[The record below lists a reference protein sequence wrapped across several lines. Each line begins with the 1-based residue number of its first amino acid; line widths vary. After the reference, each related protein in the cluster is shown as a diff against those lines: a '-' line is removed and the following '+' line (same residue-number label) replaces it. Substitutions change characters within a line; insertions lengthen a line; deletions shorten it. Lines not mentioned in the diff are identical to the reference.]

1 MAEWKVSV
9 GWSKGLLK
17 GKGIILF
24 KPDTNNAKLVDS
36 STNEVLFDLTS
47 TINASLLFPVDKPK
61 PFQVKGS
68 SGYWI
73 TVLNGGGDG
82 GGDGDKDGSYNEN
95 HANSTRYQISYTLNK
110 TKYPLSIGYM
120 IQRGPLSMFYSENSI
135 LIHQKR
141 TGDYDPPHIE
151 TGQTIALG
159 DMIIEIN
166 AKIGTDTIADKKTV
180 VNERWT
186 CLYTKDKHKKIKKW
200 IDSTLLYEDGMAVVK
215 DGDHG
220 SSAVLYKKTFAY
232 EMLEEG
238 HEFESSSFLFQLCD
252 KISSLDSNVD
262 CNVDGDANGNS
273 NSDVGITYSPK
284 SKSTN
289 VSPKLKPIMADFP
302 VKDVKL
308 TSTKRKYSIDV
319 ISSVASTTNNTKHT
333 NTNPSITTTTT
344 TTVETTET
352 EITETPKRSKSFILS
367 KLRR

>member
-9 GWSKGLLK
+9 GWSKGLQV
-17 GKGIILF
+17 GKGTILF

-36 STNEVLFDLTS
+36 STNEVLFDLGS

-73 TVLNGGGDG
+73 TLLNGSAD
-82 GGDGDKDGSYNEN
+82 GDGDCNDN
-95 HANSTRYQISYTLNK
+95 HTNSTKYEISYTLNK

-141 TGDYDPPHIE
+141 TGDSDPPRIE
-151 TGQTIALG
+151 AGQIITLG

-166 AKIGTDTIADKKTV
+166 AKISADAIANKKTV

-200 IDSTLLYEDGMAVVK
+200 IDCTFLYEDGVAIVK
-215 DGDHG
+215 DGEHG
-220 SSAVLYKKTFAY
+220 PSAVLYKKTFAY

-252 KISSLDSNVD
+252 NISGGG
-262 CNVDGDANGNS
+262 CDGGTTDL
-273 NSDVGITYSPK
+273 
-284 SKSTN
+284 
-289 VSPKLKPIMADFP
+289 PKLKPVMADFP
-302 VKDVKL
+302 VKDVKP

-319 ISSVASTTNNTKHT
+319 VSATSTTKNTKNT
-333 NTNPSITTTTT
+333 NTNPSSTTETTN
-344 TTVETTET
+344 TTET
-352 EITETPKRSKSFILS
+352 ETQKRSKSFILS